1 MTKKKYREH
10 DPVDIYIRQIK
21 KIPVMSKSDE
31 QEVARS
37 AREGDERAKEL
48 LITSNLR
55 FVVSFASRYQKLG
68 VPLMDLINEGN
79 MGLMRAAEKFDPD
92 RGIKFISY
100 ARWWIRHY
108 MLKAVIDQSGNVRLR
123 SRKRTQRQEG
133 EHAGNREM
141 VFHTVS
147 LDQKLY
153 EGEGSETLIDTVEDT
168 QYQQQEQRFLDEEF
182 RKNINQVLARLKPIE
197 RTVINWHF
205 GLNGN
210 RVMAL
215 REIGERLNLTKE
227 RIRQIEQAALE
238 KLRYPMEETNV
249 VDFIMN

>member
-1 MTKKKYREH
+1 MKNTKDKKH

-21 KIPVMSKSDE
+21 KIPVMAKEEE
-31 QEVARS
+31 QAVARR
-37 AREGDERAKEL
+37 AREGDEKAKEL

-79 MGLMRAAEKFDPD
+79 MGLMRAAEKFDPE

-108 MLKAVIDQSGNVRLR
+108 MLKAVIDQSGNVRVR
-123 SRKRTQRQEG
+123 PRARTRRQVNEG
-133 EHAGNREM
+133 TKPQEL
-141 VFHTVS
+141 VYHTVS
-147 LDQKLY
+147 LDQNLY
-153 EGEGSETLIDTVEDT
+153 EGEGSDTLMDTVEDK
-168 QYQQQEQRFLDEEF
+168 QYVHQEQQFMEQQF
-182 RKNINQVLARLKPIE
+182 RENINQVLNKLKPIE

-215 REIGERLNLTKE
+215 REIGERFNLTKE
-227 RIRQIEQAALE
+227 RIRQIEQVALE
-238 KLRYPMEETNV
+238 KLRYPMEETQV
-249 VDFIMN
+249 VDFIMT

>member
-1 MTKKKYREH
+1 MKTKRNREY

-21 KIPVMSKSDE
+21 KIPVMPKSEE
-31 QEVARS
+31 QEVARR

-79 MGLMRAAEKFDPD
+79 MGLMRAAEKFDPE

-108 MLKAVIDQSGNVRLR
+108 MLKAVIDQSGSVRVR
-123 SRKRTQRQEG
+123 SRSAARHQERERPG
-133 EHAGNREM
+133 TGEM

-168 QYQQQEQRFLDEEF
+168 QYQQQEQRYMEKEF
-182 RKNINQVLARLKPIE
+182 RKNINQVLAKLKPIE

-238 KLRYPMEETNV
+238 KLRYPMEETKV

>member
-1 MTKKKYREH
+1 MKNTKDKKH

-21 KIPVMSKSDE
+21 KIPVMAKEEE
-31 QEVARS
+31 QAVARR
-37 AREGDERAKEL
+37 AREGDEKAKEL

-79 MGLMRAAEKFDPD
+79 MGLMRAAEKFDPE

-108 MLKAVIDQSGNVRLR
+108 MLKAVIDQSGNVRVR
-123 SRKRTQRQEG
+123 PRARTRRQVNEG
-133 EHAGNREM
+133 AKPQEL
-141 VFHTVS
+141 VYHTVS
-147 LDQKLY
+147 LDQNLY
-153 EGEGSETLIDTVEDT
+153 EGEGSDTLMDTVEDK
-168 QYQQQEQRFLDEEF
+168 QYVHQEQQFMEQQF
-182 RKNINQVLARLKPIE
+182 RENINQVLNKLKPIE

-215 REIGERLNLTKE
+215 REIGERFNLTKE
-227 RIRQIEQAALE
+227 RIRQIEQVALE
-238 KLRYPMEETNV
+238 KLRYPMEETQV
-249 VDFIMN
+249 VDFIMT